1 MRTVSRSLL
10 TGLLAVGLLGA
21 ACATARGGEPALMA
35 RLSVRNPAA
44 LADKVAALVAKFD
57 PQHGALVGA
66 QLRQFL
72 AMGAAMQLDLTKPVA
87 LLVFSGKGAGGP
99 VDPLD
104 VGELNPKELPKPA
117 LVVHLRDEQ
126 GFRAAATPENP
137 LFAGRELKIQ
147 DGCAV
152 LAQDARTV
160 VAAAG
165 ERLAGFRAYPAFAG
179 DSDVCVT
186 GHNASSIREYRAD
199 IERLL
204 AVHVPRLA
212 AQMQNA
218 GGPPQRMAEAL
229 VAVAKCA
236 GPVMK
241 LSAEQTD
248 RASLALTF
256 DAESIHVRAR
266 IQAVGDS
273 ALHTLFTGHP
283 PLKTDLAKYLPSNAV
298 LSAAGSFEL
307 ERMKPLALA
316 TFDALAGPLE
326 LPPDAKEKML
336 ATLFDTGQKS
346 ESAMAIP
353 GGGPKGMPTLQVL
366 RVENA
371 AKYREAVQ
379 KAIKWQINEMMGKLM
394 KVMGTHMEVAYTPDK
409 RQYKG
414 VAVGQYAITVRN
426 EFLPQGAQPPPNLGE
441 IAVADDVAIVAGNI
455 QDGAPLNAVIDRIR
469 GDGTAGLDT
478 DKGFL
483 AAKAAA
489 PKDARG
495 IIHVSL
501 GGFVAKMMEEQVR
514 QQPMMAMLAAPFKF
528 PPQEEPICGNIR
540 FGRTDVGATME
551 VAARI
556 PHEPVIRLAKQVQQL
571 IRTMMGMGG
580 GEEPPPEPFEPEP
593 PKPDPGPEF

>member
-1 MRTVSRSLL
+1 MTRHTHYL
-10 TGLLAVGLLGA
+10 GLGVLLLGA
-21 ACATARGGEPALMA
+21 FCAPLQSDGGG
-35 RLSVRNPAA
+35 PAA
-44 LADKVAALVAKFD
+44 VPSPNETKLEFKYVETPAA
-57 PQHGALVGA
+57 H
-66 QLRQFL
+66 
-72 AMGAAMQLDLTKPVA
+72 
-87 LLVFSGKGAGGP
+87 
-99 VDPLD
+99 
-104 VGELNPKELPKPA
+104 
-117 LVVHLRDEQ
+117 H
-126 GFRAAATPENP
+126 RA
-137 LFAGRELKIQ
+137 
-147 DGCAV
+147 
-152 LAQDARTV
+152 
-160 VAAAG
+160 
-165 ERLAGFRAYPAFAG
+165 
-179 DSDVCVT
+179 
-186 GHNASSIREYRAD
+186 
-199 IERLL
+199 
-204 AVHVPRLA
+204 
-212 AQMQNA
+212 
-218 GGPPQRMAEAL
+218 
-229 VAVAKCA
+229 
-236 GPVMK
+236 
-241 LSAEQTD
+241 
-248 RASLALTF
+248 
-256 DAESIHVRAR
+256 
-266 IQAVGDS
+266 
-273 ALHTLFTGHP
+273 
-283 PLKTDLAKYLPSNAV
+283 
-298 LSAAGSFEL
+298 
-307 ERMKPLALA
+307 
-316 TFDALAGPLE
+316 
-326 LPPDAKEKML
+326 
-336 ATLFDTGQKS
+336 
-346 ESAMAIP
+346 
-353 GGGPKGMPTLQVL
+353 GPKGMPTLQVF

-441 IAVADDVAIVAGNI
+441 IAVVDDVAIVAGNI

-528 PPQEEPICGNIR
+528 PPQEKPICGNIR
-540 FGRTDVGATME
+540 FGRTDAGATME